1 MKFRTRILT
10 ASAALALAATAA
22 MAQDYPLRPITFV
35 VPYPA
40 GGSTDLLARA
50 VADPLRERLGQPVIV
65 ENRPGGGGI
74 VGLEVVS
81 RAQAD
86 GYTIVLGG
94 THNVTLAALGVS
106 KNIDTIND
114 LKPVSIIGDI
124 PNALSAGPS
133 AKQKS
138 VAEVIARAKAAPG
151 EINIGHPGNGTPG
164 HLLIALL
171 AQDAKVDVVAVPYRG
186 NQPAATDLMGG
197 HIPLMMGNLAGTLPF
212 LEGGKIKLIATTGK
226 KRSSFTP
233 DVPTFAE
240 AGLGTGFDTGVWVGV
255 MVPKGTP
262 DAIVAKLNENI
273 EAVLKLPAT
282 AERLKKLGTEV
293 TYGGPADYSARM
305 KSEYELWKKVVTDA
319 NIKPD

>member
-1 MKFRTRILT
+1 MRFWTRVLT
-10 ASAALALAATAA
+10 TTAALAFVSTTAF
-22 MAQDYPLRPITFV
+22 AQTYPARPITFV

-50 VADPLRERLGQPVIV
+50 VADPLRERLGQPVVV
-65 ENRPGGGGI
+65 ENRPGGGGL
-74 VGLEVVS
+74 VGLEVVT
-81 RAQAD
+81 RAQPD

-106 KNIDTIND
+106 KSLDTIND
-114 LKPVSIIGDI
+114 LKPIAVIGDI

-133 AKQKS
+133 AQQQS
-138 VAEVIARAKAAPG
+138 VAELIARAKAAPG

-171 AQDAKVDVVAVPYRG
+171 AQDATVDVVAVPYRG

-197 HIPLMMGNLAGTLPF
+197 HIPFMMGNLAGTLPF
-212 LEGGKIKLIATTGK
+212 LEGGKVKLIATTGK

-233 DVPTFAE
+233 DIPTFAE
-240 AGLGTGFDTGVWVGV
+240 AGLGAGFDTGVWAGV
-255 MVPKGTP
+255 MAPKGTP
-262 DAIVAKLNENI
+262 DAIIAKLSENI
-273 EAVLKLPAT
+273 EAVLKMPAT
-282 AERLKKLGTEV
+282 IDRLKKLGTEV

-305 KSEYELWKKVVTDA
+305 KSEYDLWKKVVTDA

>member
-1 MKFRTRILT
+1 MRFWNRIL
-10 ASAALALAATAA
+10 AAGTVLILALTPAV
-22 MAQDYPLRPITFV
+22 AQDYPVRPITFV

-65 ENRPGGGGI
+65 ENRPGGGGL
-74 VGLEVVS
+74 VGLEVVT
-81 RAQAD
+81 RPQAD

-106 KNIDTIND
+106 KSIDTIND
-114 LKPVSIIGDI
+114 LKPVAVIGDI

-138 VAEVIARAKAAPG
+138 VAELVARAKAAPG

-171 AQDAKVDVVAVPYRG
+171 AQDARVDVVAVPYRG

-197 HIPLMMGNLAGTLPF
+197 HIPFMMGNLAGTLPF
-212 LEGGKIKLIATTGK
+212 LEGGKVKLVATTGN

-233 DVPTFAE
+233 DIPTFAE
-240 AGLGTGFDTGVWVGV
+240 AGLGAGFDTGVWAGI
-255 MVPKGTP
+255 MAPKGTP
-262 DAIVAKLNENI
+262 DAIITRLAENI
-273 EAVLKLPAT
+273 EAVLKQPAT
-282 AERLKKLGTEV
+282 IERLRKLGTEI

>member
-1 MKFRTRILT
+1 M
-10 ASAALALAATAA
+10 
-22 MAQDYPLRPITFV
+22 
-35 VPYPA
+35 
-40 GGSTDLLARA
+40 
-50 VADPLRERLGQPVIV
+50 RERLGQPVIV
-65 ENRPGGGGI
+65 ENRPGGGGL
-74 VGLEVVS
+74 VGLEVVT
-81 RAQAD
+81 RPQAD

-106 KNIDTIND
+106 KSIDTIND
-114 LKPVSIIGDI
+114 LKPVAVIGDI

-138 VAEVIARAKAAPG
+138 VAELVARAKAAPG

-171 AQDAKVDVVAVPYRG
+171 AQDARVDVVAVPYRG

-197 HIPLMMGNLAGTLPF
+197 HIPFMMGNLAGTLPF
-212 LEGGKIKLIATTGK
+212 LEGGKVKLVATTGK

-233 DVPTFAE
+233 DIPTFAE
-240 AGLGTGFDTGVWVGV
+240 AGLGAGFDTGVWAGI
-255 MVPKGTP
+255 MAPKGTP
-262 DAIVAKLNENI
+262 DAIITRLAENI
-273 EAVLKLPAT
+273 EAVLKQPAT
-282 AERLKKLGTEV
+282 IERLRKLGTEI